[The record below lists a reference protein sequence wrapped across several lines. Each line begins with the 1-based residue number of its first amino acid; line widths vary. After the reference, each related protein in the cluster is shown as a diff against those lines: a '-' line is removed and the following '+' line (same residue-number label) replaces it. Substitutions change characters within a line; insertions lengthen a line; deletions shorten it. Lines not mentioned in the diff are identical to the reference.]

1 MPTEKRKIK
10 NDVILIAS
18 LTLAFALIGACL
30 LLLGKQGDTVT
41 VTVDGKVYGEY
52 ALARDTEVEILSDG
66 GYNLLVIRGI
76 GGGSLLDD
84 TVDIIVRYV
93 VSFGFG
99 DRIFQFRV
107 GGRIRTAAFFDGVY
121 PCGEGAGYAGGIMSA
136 ACDGIAVANKIAK
149 KQV

>member
-1 MPTEKRKIK
+1 MPTEKRKRK

-66 GYNLLVIRGI
+66 GYNLLVIRDG
-76 GGGSLLDD
+76 
-84 TVDIIVRYV
+84 
-93 VSFGFG
+93 
-99 DRIFQFRV
+99 
-107 GGRIRTAAFFDGVY
+107 AALIEDASC
-121 PCGEGAGYAGGIMSA
+121 P
-136 ACDGIAVANKIAK
+136 DGICAAHSPISRNGESIICLPNKVVISVSAESENEPDLPA
-149 KQV
+149 

>member
-66 GYNLLVIRGI
+66 GYNLLVIRDG
-76 GGGSLLDD
+76 
-84 TVDIIVRYV
+84 
-93 VSFGFG
+93 
-99 DRIFQFRV
+99 
-107 GGRIRTAAFFDGVY
+107 AALVEDASC
-121 PCGEGAGYAGGIMSA
+121 P
-136 ACDGIAVANKIAK
+136 DGICAAHSPISRNGESIICLPNKVVISVSAESENEPDLPA
-149 KQV
+149 